1 MPCSLSLTVT
11 AAQLANGYV
20 KARTGD
26 STTDTVYAGWYT
38 SVYMPAVTDPET
50 SGTQQSS
57 LQNFEE
63 ALTHPD
69 QKDLERLSEILDEL
83 KLA

>member
-1 MPCSLSLTVT
+1 MAIV
-11 AAQLANGYV
+11 
-20 KARTGD
+20 REH
-26 STTDTVYAGWYT
+26 
-38 SVYMPAVTDPET
+38 PEDKRM
-50 SGTQQSS
+50 QVS
-57 LQNFEE
+57 LQKFEE

>member
-1 MPCSLSLTVT
+1 MQV
-11 AAQLANGYV
+11 
-20 KARTGD
+20 
-26 STTDTVYAGWYT
+26 
-38 SVYMPAVTDPET
+38 
-50 SGTQQSS
+50 S